1 MTLELL
7 KISKNVKK
15 KKRVNLTPLKL
26 ETSAFPRTLLEHKQG
41 SHRPKKEVNA
51 IEKSIYNT
59 YI

>member
-7 KISKNVKK
+7 KISKNIKK
-15 KKRVNLTPLKL
+15 KKVNLTPLKL
-26 ETSAFPRTLLEHKQG
+26 ETSAFPRTLLENKQG

>member
-7 KISKNVKK
+7 KISKNIK

-51 IEKSIYNT
+51 IEKSIYYT
-59 YI
+59 HI

>member
-7 KISKNVKK
+7 KISKNVK